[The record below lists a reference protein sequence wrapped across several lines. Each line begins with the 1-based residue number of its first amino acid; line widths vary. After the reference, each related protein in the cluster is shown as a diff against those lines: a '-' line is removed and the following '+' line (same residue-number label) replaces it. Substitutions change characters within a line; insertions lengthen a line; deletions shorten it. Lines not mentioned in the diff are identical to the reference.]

1 MLLQEALLKLPTTQR
16 IVFNLRYFDDMTYE
30 QIAAVTGKK
39 VGTLKTNYHFA
50 SERVKQYIK
59 DHSQ

>member
-1 MLLQEALLKLPTTQR
+1 
-16 IVFNLRYFDDMTYE
+16 MTYE